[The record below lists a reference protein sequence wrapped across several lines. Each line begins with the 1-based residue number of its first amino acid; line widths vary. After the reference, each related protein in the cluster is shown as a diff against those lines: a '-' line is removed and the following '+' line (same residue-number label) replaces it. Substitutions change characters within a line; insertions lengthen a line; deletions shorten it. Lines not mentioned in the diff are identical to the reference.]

1 MRQIKQTIKKTGFL
15 LFPIIIL
22 MGMTNCSQFQSLS
35 DAQGVKF
42 LSENPIFNGNG
53 QDPHDDDN
61 RPPVECLPGY
71 TLSNNRCV
79 PITCT
84 SRQILVGNTCRDCQ
98 RGQRPNSDQTACI
111 PVTCNNNQIR
121 VGNTCQSCPAGEIPN
136 AARTRCECSS
146 GQSRNGSGQC
156 ISNRCP
162 RGQVRN
168 TNGQCVNRCT
178 PGPNQI
184 RVGDTCQRCPRGQRP
199 NSSQT
204 RCETSLC
211 TPTANQIRVGGTC
224 RSCSNGQR
232 PNSDQT
238 ACVCPRGQ
246 SLQGGRCTPV
256 CTSPFV
262 LNSSRTACVCP
273 RGQSLQGGRCVTPRP
288 ERCTPGPGEIRSG
301 NTCRPC
307 RSGYRPNSSQ
317 TRCERIPRPTTPG
330 NGGDGGDGGG
340 GGGGSPLMLDSEGV
354 EQADTDQLRNSD
366 ESYFKSGELELTA
379 PADGVKFNLLGQ
391 QTTAQL
397 DNGDFLHI
405 KPEAHNFKFQ
415 ISWTQP
421 NQTRYRWLT
430 LPDENGHI
438 NGVDELFGDN
448 TFGPNPEKPFARDG
462 FRALMKWD
470 RGDTVDSTQNL
481 ADGYIDTNDAVFSK
495 LRLWHDLNSD
505 GNCDTQ
511 EEINSELVTLDEV
524 GITYIHLSVNE
535 NFSETDVHG
544 NDIVGKSLVG
554 FQTSSEGATRLG
566 TLFDVWFQYDSR
578 EILLTGH
585 AEIETNP

>member
-1 MRQIKQTIKKTGFL
+1 MQQTMKKAKL
-15 LFPIIIL
+15 LIFPIIIL
-22 MGMTNCSQFQSLS
+22 LGMTNCSQFQSLS
-35 DAQGVKF
+35 ESDKVRF
-42 LSENPIFNGNG
+42 LSENPIFNDIG
-53 QDPHDDDN
+53 QDPHDDRHICPD
-61 RPPVECLPGY
+61 
-71 TLSNNRCV
+71 
-79 PITCT
+79 
-84 SRQILVGNTCRDCQ
+84 
-98 RGQRPNSDQTACI
+98 GQRPNANGRCEGEP
-111 PVTCNNNQIR
+111 PVQCTLLPGQIR
-121 VGNTCQSCPAGEIPN
+121 DGDRCVDCSGGKVPN
-136 AARTRCECSS
+136 GA
-146 GQSRNGSGQC
+146 
-156 ISNRCP
+156 
-162 RGQVRN
+162 
-168 TNGQCVNRCT
+168 
-178 PGPNQI
+178 
-184 RVGDTCQRCPRGQRP
+184 
-199 NSSQT
+199 
-204 RCETSLC
+204 
-211 TPTANQIRVGGTC
+211 
-224 RSCSNGQR
+224 
-232 PNSDQT
+232 
-238 ACVCPRGQ
+238 
-246 SLQGGRCTPV
+246 
-256 CTSPFV
+256 
-262 LNSSRTACVCP
+262 RTACVCP
-273 RGQSLQGGRCVTPRP
+273 GGQSLNASGRCEGEPPVQ
-288 ERCTPGPGEIRSG
+288 CTLLPNQVRVNGQ
-301 NTCRPC
+301 CVC
-307 RSGYRPNSSQ
+307 RSGYRLNSSQ
-317 TRCERIPRPTTPG
+317 TGCERIPPTRPSG
-330 NGGDGGDGGG
+330 GGDGGDGGG

-354 EQADTDQLRNSD
+354 EQADADQLRNSD

-554 FQTSSEGATRLG
+554 FQTSGEEATRLG
-566 TLFDVWFQYDSR
+566 TLFDVWFRYNSS
-578 EILLTGH
+578 EILSTGH
-585 AEIETNP
+585 AEIKSNP